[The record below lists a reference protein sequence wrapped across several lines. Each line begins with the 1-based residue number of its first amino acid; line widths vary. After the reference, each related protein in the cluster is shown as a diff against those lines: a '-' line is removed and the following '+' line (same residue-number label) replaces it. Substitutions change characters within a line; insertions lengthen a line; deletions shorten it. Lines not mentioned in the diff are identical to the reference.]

1 MIVNANACEFN
12 TVSGTMNPF
21 EYPDR
26 ELNRF
31 RWSTTARKNSMGNA
45 FGKIEKPATRNQN
58 TLLNA
63 DI

>member
-1 MIVNANACEFN
+1 MVVNANACEFI
-12 TVSGTMNPF
+12 TVSGTINPF

-31 RWSTTARKNSMGNA
+31 RWSTTGRKNSMENA

-58 TLLNA
+58 ALSNA